1 MITVIYDGQCRF
13 CRACLAWLEI
23 KLEVTTL
30 AYQEIDTTRFGLT
43 KAQCSEQVHIENQ
56 GQVAAGAAAVATL
69 LNARGNTKLANLIF
83 WSGPLGRIGYRWV
96 ASHRNS
102 WIIKSAT
109 NILERKIKRV

>member
-13 CRACLAWLEI
+13 CKACLGWLEI
-23 KLEVTTL
+23 ELEVTKL

-43 KAQCSEQVHIENQ
+43 KEQCSAQVYIEIH
-56 GQVAAGAAAVATL
+56 GQVIAGAAAVATL
-69 LNARGNTKLANLIF
+69 LNARGNKKLASLIF
-83 WSGPLGRIGYRWV
+83 RSGPIARIGYRWV

-109 NILERKIKRV
+109 QILERKSRIS